1 MISFAFEN
9 EERHL
14 VRGLKYFLS
23 GELAGAGVLFF
34 RQSRADG
41 NPAAFAKGD
50 DFRLIGWGG
59 RGLPG
64 GNLLSLLRQRK
75 KAKKGD
81 PRFIAP
87 QKRGVPFGNRCI
99 GFRFSKR
106 EAMLRETLA
115 SPRNDRPLRNSGSN
129 GQVTKGRNLCSPSN
143 SPRGMPLSFLR
154 YSATLIGTAS
164 FADRL
169 PHEQL
174 WRVVLSIIMV
184 ALTLTGCGSNP
195 KKPDTLKQPS
205 TSPTKPGAYY
215 QDDGPGD
222 GPLPNLD
229 KIPNAVPKTEK
240 LHSGANRTYTVFGK
254 TYVPNVSSAPFRQQG
269 IASWYGRKYHGQK
282 TSIGETYDMY
292 AMTAA
297 HPTLPLPCYVRVSNP
312 ANGKSV
318 VVRVNDRGPFHSDRI
333 IDLSYVAA
341 AKLDFARRGSAMVIV
356 ERVFAGER
364 EERAIPPVGV
374 SPESRSTLAV
384 VQMPAPVASVVTV
397 SPVVSDS
404 GGLFLQLAAFSS
416 RENAEIFRARMAR
429 ELDWNREPLQVSRV
443 DNLFRVRMGPY
454 KNREEAEV
462 IASQVRRSHDFSP
475 VIQQP

>member
-1 MISFAFEN
+1 
-9 EERHL
+9 
-14 VRGLKYFLS
+14 
-23 GELAGAGVLFF
+23 
-34 RQSRADG
+34 
-41 NPAAFAKGD
+41 
-50 DFRLIGWGG
+50 
-59 RGLPG
+59 
-64 GNLLSLLRQRK
+64 
-75 KAKKGD
+75 
-81 PRFIAP
+81 
-87 QKRGVPFGNRCI
+87 
-99 GFRFSKR
+99 
-106 EAMLRETLA
+106 ML
-115 SPRNDRPLRNSGSN
+115 
-129 GQVTKGRNLCSPSN
+129 
-143 SPRGMPLSFLR
+143 LSFLR

-164 FADRL
+164 FAHQL
-169 PHEQL
+169 PHEQH
-174 WRVVLSIIMV
+174 WRVALSIIMV
-184 ALTLTGCGSNP
+184 ALTLAGCGSTP
-195 KKPDTLKQPS
+195 KKPDTPKQPS

-364 EERAIPPVGV
+364 EERAILPAAVSARSISPPGV
-374 SPESRSTLAV
+374 VS
-384 VQMPAPVASVVTV
+384 MPAPVASAVTV

-416 RENAEIFRARMAR
+416 MENAEIFRARMAR

-454 KNREEAEV
+454 KNREEADS